1 MGGTFLH
8 LTVLLLTLDVRLKI
22 EQMSEDKLR
31 KLRHLGVVRGAR
43 NLIPAPPQTD
53 NQRKAPRRVIPSDF
67 SGEEGENLALDL
79 LLPGGKLV
87 ETELGSCFV
96 QDHVYPI
103 SYQHG
108 DDSLGELSSYSLE
121 VPAVFCRDERL
132 SQLHVEDLLFLDTE
146 TTGLMGAGTIA
157 FMVGA
162 AYFDV
167 DAAGNKAFIVRQ
179 YFLRDH
185 ADESAMLYL
194 LSELLAS
201 RMGLITFNGRS
212 FDLPLLDIRYLMNRL
227 DGLAGDLLERP
238 HIDLLPPSRRLW
250 RRRLGSCSLSSLE
263 QNLLGLRRSHEDVPG
278 WAIPG
283 LYMDYLRSGDAR
295 QLLRVFYHNR
305 IDMLSMV
312 TLAGRIINQFSQPGM
327 DDYPV
332 DLLSLAIWQQGIG
345 LTSEAED
352 IFRLVTR
359 QEPDLEVYHQALSQ
373 LSFLLKRSDRRE
385 EAVQY
390 WKQLAVTSF
399 DDVAAHVELAKH
411 YEWHDQDL
419 ETAHYWTST
428 AMDLIQKWPR
438 GEDSAVHEELEHRL
452 ARLERKLGMSMKD

>member
-1 MGGTFLH
+1 MG
-8 LTVLLLTLDVRLKI
+8 
-22 EQMSEDKLR
+22 EDKLR

-43 NLIPAPPQTD
+43 NLIPASPEED
-53 NQRKAPRRVIPSDF
+53 NQQRFTARATYSDF
-67 SGEEGENLALDL
+67 PGENGENVALDQ
-79 LLPGGKLV
+79 LLPGGNLV

-96 QDHVYPI
+96 LDHVYPI
-103 SYQHG
+103 SYLHG
-108 DDSLGELSSYSLE
+108 EDNLGELGSYSLE
-121 VPAVFCRDERL
+121 VAATFCQDKRL
-132 SQLHVEDLLFLDTE
+132 AQLHVEDLLFLDTE

-167 DAAGNKAFIVRQ
+167 DGAGNKAFIVRQ
-179 YFLRDH
+179 FFLRDH

-201 RMGLITFNGRS
+201 RVGVVTFNGRS
-212 FDLPLLDIRYLMNRL
+212 FDLPLLDTRFLMNRL

-263 QNLLGLRRSHEDVPG
+263 QNLLGLQRSHEDVPG

-305 IDMLSMV
+305 LDMLSMV
-312 TLAGRIINQFSQPGM
+312 TLAGHIIRQFSQPEM
-327 DDYPV
+327 DDYPL

-345 LTSEAED
+345 LTGEAED
-352 IFRLVTR
+352 NFRLVTG
-359 QEPDLEVYHQALSQ
+359 QDLELEVYHQALNQ
-373 LSFLLKRSDRRE
+373 LCYLLKRNGRRE
-385 EAVQY
+385 EAVQF
-390 WKQLAVTSF
+390 WHQIAVTSF
-399 DDVAAHVELAKH
+399 DDVTAHVELAKH
-411 YEWHDQDL
+411 YEWRDQDL

-428 AMDLIQKWPR
+428 ALDLIQKMSR
-438 GEDSAVHEELEHRL
+438 GEDTAVNEELEHRL
-452 ARLERKLGMSMKD
+452 ARLDRKLTLRKKD